1 MVVEP
6 VKIEEYKS
14 EITPTWCP
22 GCGDF
27 AVLRGIHT
35 ALARL
40 KIKSENVV
48 ISSGIGCSS
57 NLPGFVNAY
66 GFHGLHGR
74 SLPIANGVKLANT
87 DLTVIATGGDGDGYG
102 IGLGHFI
109 HSMRRN
115 IDITYIVM
123 NNQIYGLTTG
133 QASPTSERGML
144 TKSTPSGLL
153 EVPVNPIALALISG
167 ATYVSR
173 GFSGNADHLS
183 STIENALSHKGFS
196 LVDVLSPCVTY
207 NKIQTYQ
214 WFRDR
219 VYTLEDEEHD
229 TNDLKQAIS
238 KSYEWESKIPLG
250 VFYKADKPTYDG
262 DEPAL
267 QDGPLVNQP
276 LDTGKNIAKQLLDE
290 FT

>member
-6 VKIEEYKS
+6 VKLEAYKS

-27 AVLRGIHT
+27 AVLRGVHT

-48 ISSGIGCSS
+48 ISAGIGCSS

-66 GFHGLHGR
+66 AFHGLHGR
-74 SLPIANGVKLANT
+74 SLPIANGIKLANT

-115 IDITYIVM
+115 INITYIVM

-133 QASPTSERGML
+133 QASPTSDRGML

-173 GFSGNADHLS
+173 GFSGNPDHLS
-183 STIENALSHKGFS
+183 TTIENALSHKGFS

-229 TNDLKQAIS
+229 TNDLKQAMS
-238 KSYEWESKIPLG
+238 KSYEWESKIPIG

-276 LDTGKNIAKQLLDE
+276 LDTGKRIAKQLLEE

>member
-6 VKIEEYKS
+6 VKLEEYKS

-27 AVLRGIHT
+27 TVLRGIHT

-57 NLPGFVNAY
+57 NLPAFVNAY
-66 GFHGLHGR
+66 AFHGLHGR
-74 SLPIANGVKLANT
+74 SLPVANGIKLANT

-115 IDITYIVM
+115 INITYIVM

-133 QASPTSERGML
+133 QASPTSDRGMV

-183 STIENALSHKGFS
+183 TIIENALSHKGFS

-219 VYTLEDEEHD
+219 VYTLEAEEHD

-238 KSYEWESKIPLG
+238 KSYEWESKIPIG
-250 VFYKADKPTYDG
+250 VFYKADKPTYDA

-276 LDTGKNIAKQLLDE
+276 LDTGKRIAKQLLEE

>member
-6 VKIEEYKS
+6 VKLEAYKS

-27 AVLRGIHT
+27 AVLRGVHT

-48 ISSGIGCSS
+48 ISAGIGCSS

-66 GFHGLHGR
+66 AFHGLHGR
-74 SLPIANGVKLANT
+74 SLPIANGIKLANT

-115 IDITYIVM
+115 INITYIVM

-133 QASPTSERGML
+133 QASPTSESGMV

-173 GFSGNADHLS
+173 GFSGNPDHLS
-183 STIENALSHKGFS
+183 TTIENALSHKGFS

-229 TNDLKQAIS
+229 TNDLKQAMS
-238 KSYEWESKIPLG
+238 KSYEWESKIPIG
-250 VFYKADKPTYDG
+250 VFYKADKPTYDA

-276 LDTGKNIAKQLLDE
+276 LDTGKRIAEQLLEE